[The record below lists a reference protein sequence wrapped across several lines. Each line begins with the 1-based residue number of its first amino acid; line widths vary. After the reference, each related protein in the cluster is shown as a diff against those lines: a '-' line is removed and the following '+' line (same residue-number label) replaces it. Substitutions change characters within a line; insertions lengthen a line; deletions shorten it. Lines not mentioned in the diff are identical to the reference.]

1 MEGGGAVTLSLP
13 EFLLRLFLVAAGGF
27 CAVVPVCL
35 VTGWVR
41 SFLDRRHKVRCR
53 ICGFRFYAR
62 SEHPRA
68 ECPHCGAA
76 NRKG

>member
-1 MEGGGAVTLSLP
+1 MSMSLR
-13 EFLLRLFLVAAGGF
+13 EFLLHLFLMGAGTF
-27 CAVVPVCL
+27 CAVVFVCL
-35 VTGWVR
+35 VTAWVR

-53 ICGFRFYAR
+53 ICGFRFYVR
-62 SEHPRA
+62 DGNPRA